1 MSARPRSIF
10 DWDHMLLYL
19 SGAMDFADDRG
30 GGWRGRITRKLVEI
44 GIPAERILD
53 PSKKPSCTS
62 HKLVNADEGELL
74 DQHRAAKD
82 WDGLVRTM
90 KVVAHFDLR
99 CVDKSDFIIAS
110 FPRRGRGPLEADL
123 TNFDRSYDAVR
134 EYIGR
139 GQGEDAKQ
147 ARNDLR
153 HLRDVFT
160 RTVEMVA
167 NAHVPTYGTLH
178 EIVVARQQKKPVFVI
193 WESDGM
199 STCSAWVMWLVGHRN
214 VFKSME
220 ACVNRI
226 DRLMH
231 HREPLDMDDWLLFAL
246 PGSDAP
252 DARAAAPTGD
262 PPPQEGP
269 PHAAADPKS

>member
-1 MSARPRSIF
+1 
-10 DWDHMLLYL
+10 MLLYL

-44 GIPAERILD
+44 GIPAGRILD
-53 PSKKPSCTS
+53 PSKKPPCTS
-62 HKLVNADEGELL
+62 HKLVNVDEGELL
-74 DQHRAAKD
+74 DQYRAARD

-110 FPRRGRGPLEADL
+110 FPKRGRAPLESDL
-123 TNFDRSYDAVR
+123 ANFERPYNAVR

-147 ARNDLR
+147 ARDDLR

-214 VFKSME
+214 VFRSMD
-220 ACVNRI
+220 ACVSRI

-231 HREPLDMDDWLLFAL
+231 RREPLDTDDWLLFAL
-246 PGSDAP
+246 PDSSLPEMAAQPPPDGQVAP
-252 DARAAAPTGD
+252 PA
-262 PPPQEGP
+262 PPQESD
-269 PHAAADPKS
+269 AAADPK